1 MDRVDHA
8 LLVAPK
14 HNNTILIILQ
24 HVHVHGLTGYP
35 LLPLGDG
42 LPGGPGGPYKEN
54 DNNIEYTHTHTRA
67 LPYFQDHQV
76 HQEDLAHQFFPLKII
91 NNNKIIK

>member
-14 HNNTILIILQ
+14 HNNTILIVLQ

-42 LPGGPGGPYKEN
+42 LPGGPGGPYKD
-54 DNNIEYTHTHTRA
+54 DNIKYTHTHMCPTIFPGSPGSPGGPCSPN
-67 LPYFQDHQV
+67 LPF
-76 HQEDLAHQFFPLKII
+76 K
-91 NNNKIIK
+91 NNK

>member
-8 LLVAPK
+8 LLVSPK

-24 HVHVHGLTGYP
+24 YVHGLTGYP

-42 LPGGPGGPYKEN
+42 LPGGPGGPYKED
-54 DNNIEYTHTHTRA
+54 DNNIKYTHTHTCPTIFPGSPGSPGGPCSPI
-67 LPYFQDHQV
+67 LPF
-76 HQEDLAHQFFPLKII
+76 
-91 NNNKIIK
+91 